1 MADLNQI
8 TILLFEADQCALAEK
23 ELAVLKRWLIDL
35 RSQSKSA
42 KITIGGASET
52 PRTGRLRR
60 LHTILNVLSEMGIPP
75 RSIQP
80 EEDWFKPTRMGVIEA
95 LPEDLAWIGVVDSFT
110 VGSVKPK

>member
-1 MADLNQI
+1 VADLNQI